1 MENLPVELII
11 NIVSKMEIKEMYKV
25 CSQNKRIYDICK
37 ENNKIIMM
45 NYFKNKGYTKGV
57 EIVSKSPIFIQTFYK
72 IDPEIKNTSLN
83 IIKAFQK
90 VFDNNIYYYI
100 VKFMLLNRP
109 STKLIDE
116 YKKIYDD
123 YQIVDLLVVDRIDSL
138 KNKNQSQIDLLVEII
153 RYSYSEKTFSDD
165 TLNYLKQES
174 GYNGNLNDNWKKCL
188 TEEIK
193 KLTTAKFWID
203 ARIHIG
209 WHVSAMTKRWEYYLE
224 DENIYY
230 DYTPQNRIYKTL
242 LQCSN

>member
-11 NIVSKMEIKEMYKV
+11 NIVSKMEVKEMYKV
-25 CSQNKRIYDICK
+25 CSQNKRIYDMCK
-37 ENNKIIMM
+37 ENHKIIMM

-72 IDPEIKNTSLN
+72 IDPKMKNTSLN
-83 IIKAFQK
+83 IIKAFQN
-90 VFDNNIYYYI
+90 VFNNNIYYYI

-109 STKLIDE
+109 NTKLID
-116 YKKIYDD
+116 
-123 YQIVDLLVVDRIDSL
+123 DLLVIDRIDFL
-138 KNKNQSQIDLLVEII
+138 KHKNQSQIDLLVEII
-153 RYSYSEKTFSDD
+153 RYSYSEKSFSDD
-165 TLNYLKQES
+165 TLNYLKRES

-188 TEEIK
+188 AEEIQE
-193 KLTTAKFWID
+193 LTTGKFWID

-209 WHVSAMTKRWEYYLE
+209 WHVSAMSNRWQYYLE

-230 DYTPQNRIYKTL
+230 DNNPQNRIYKTL